1 MGYNP
6 IVEEY
11 DPKLAHALKYNIA
24 EFSAFKETSFKK
36 QIESHL
42 TKGNKVLSWSEFKKE
57 VAKLDIQYN
66 RQWLKTEYDQTI
78 ANANSAE
85 KFKEYQSQKHLYPN
99 LEYKTIGDERVRS
112 SHKSMDGIILPVDD
126 PFWQKFMPPNDWG
139 CRCYVLQ
146 TTEPVN
152 QPKENDLSVK
162 NDFANNPAVSGKIFK
177 ENAYEKGLSKKEVER
192 AKELAKKGINKI
204 EKNKILT
211 KPRKEQFKKISKNV
225 YEHLLTNKIDDY
237 QEIKQTAK
245 LLSKNGKI
253 TELMPEIYKNEV
265 VIRKVVFKHL
275 PKTFKSNPDLRNG
288 NLYYD
293 LKRPKSI
300 RKIFRNSIKAS
311 KQGAIAII
319 SDSQLDNPL
328 TDKIMIN
335 RAKHIFQSEEY
346 KQDVIIFKK
355 GDKLITFKRKD
366 VN

>member
-1 MGYNP
+1 M
-6 IVEEY
+6 
-11 DPKLAHALKYNIA
+11 AHALKYNIA

-36 QIESHL
+36 QVESHL
-42 TKGNKVLSWSEFKKE
+42 TKGDKVLSWSEFKKE

-85 KFKEYQSQKHLYPN
+85 KFKEYQKQKHLYPN

-112 SHKSMDGIILPVDD
+112 SHKEMDGIILPVDD

-146 TTEPVN
+146 TAEPVN
-152 QPKENDLSVK
+152 KPKENDLAVK
-162 NDFANNPAVSGKIFK
+162 NDFANNPAVSGKVFK
-177 ENAYEKGLSKKEVER
+177 ENAYEKGLSKKEAER
-192 AKELAKKGINKI
+192 AKELAKKGIEKT

-245 LLSKNGKI
+245 LLSKNGKV

-265 VIRKVVFKHL
+265 TIRKVIFKHL
-275 PKTFKSNPDLRNG
+275 PKMFKSNPDLRNG

-293 LKRPKSI
+293 LKRPKAI
-300 RKIFRNSIKAS
+300 KNILGNANKAS

-319 SDSQLDNPL
+319 SDSQLDKPL
-328 TDKIMIN
+328 TDEIMKE
-335 RAKHIFQSEEY
+335 RVRDIFSSKNYTQN
-346 KQDVIIFKK
+346 ILIFKRGNELTIFNRT
-355 GDKLITFKRKD
+355 GDK
-366 VN
+366 